1 MQDMSEEDPQRREQ
15 MSGALA
21 VLLLVDKKVISRE
34 PRFVRDQNPKVIRK
48 VTGRK
53 VNRVESSES
62 DQNSDSSDAVSI
74 GRIMTVG
81 AATVPQ
87 TWWRLTR

>member
-1 MQDMSEEDPQRREQ
+1 M
-15 MSGALA
+15 
-21 VLLLVDKKVISRE
+21 LVDKKVISRG
-34 PRFVRDQNPKVIRK
+34 PRFVRDQTPKVIRK
-48 VTGRK
+48 VTGRR

-62 DQNSDSSDAVSI
+62 DQNSDISDAVSI